1 MALPT
6 SDPAPS
12 TDITYSAVNSG
23 TTLCTKLVPFRLRV
37 MFNEGEVL
45 SSSSSK
51 VCGTTSA
58 TARTGDTSDE
68 CAKFR
73 LYGSRQGTLGF
84 QFVWWHIGC
93 S

>member
-1 MALPT
+1 M
-6 SDPAPS
+6 
-12 TDITYSAVNSG
+12 
-23 TTLCTKLVPFRLRV
+23 
-37 MFNEGEVL
+37 L
-45 SSSSSK
+45 SSDSRK
-51 VCGTTSA
+51 VCGTSGSA
-58 TARTGDTSDE
+58 ARTADTSDE